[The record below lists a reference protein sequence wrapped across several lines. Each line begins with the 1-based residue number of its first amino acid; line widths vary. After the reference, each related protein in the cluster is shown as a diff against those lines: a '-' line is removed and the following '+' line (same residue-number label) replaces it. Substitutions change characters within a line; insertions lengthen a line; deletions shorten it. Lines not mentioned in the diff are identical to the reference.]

1 MRTWMIDIILALSG
15 SRLTDVIAFPKPEL
29 EERKGSK
36 TAKELLNWKK
46 KKGHNFA
53 PSTGD
58 DNLDKLLNHSGFQ
71 AVF

>member
-1 MRTWMIDIILALSG
+1 MIDIILALSG
-15 SRLTDVIAFPKPEL
+15 SRLTDVTAFPKPEL

-36 TAKELLNWKK
+36 TAKELCAPSKTKTKK
-46 KKGHNFA
+46 HNFA

-58 DNLDKLLNHSGFQ
+58 DNLNKLLNHSGFQ